1 MRELSQ
7 KVLAEARLRLYFET
21 IEVNHFDYLL
31 EACGIGEAYDALPL
45 NLRQVQSSLLR
56 ARLNIE
62 PDDDKDDIANK
73 LTIEFLSAGVKFFYM
88 SDAELED
95 KGIPRHEQEGI
106 FSSEFNP
113 STYSI
118 EINITDRF
126 IENLLLSGGPKL
138 LAPTVLTDIKHED
151 THKQQY
157 KKSNGKVKGL
167 NTSIPVKN
175 INLTDKERAKEHLSL
190 PSEIDAHARE
200 LARSLYE
207 ANWSGDAIIKGLKT
221 KPSPLLRFPI
231 FQQYWYFFGQQV
243 VKRPINKSNEKD
255 KLDKTEL
262 SIIRDIRIW
271 NRFLSKTVAYL
282 RTTNKYKIMPDFHFF
297 KHS

>member
-31 EACGIGEAYDALPL
+31 EVCGIGEAYDALPL

-73 LTIEFLSAGVKFFYM
+73 LTIEFLSTGVKFLYM

-95 KGIPRHEQEGI
+95 KGISRHEQEGI
-106 FSSEFNP
+106 FSSEFKP
-113 STYSI
+113 DTYSI
-118 EINITDRF
+118 DIYITNTF
-126 IENLLLSGGPKL
+126 IENLSLDAGPKL
-138 LAPTVLTDIKHED
+138 LAPAVLASIKHED

-157 KKSNGKVKGL
+157 KLSRGKVKGL
-167 NTSIPVKN
+167 KTNTSAREL
-175 INLTDKERAKEHLSL
+175 NLQGKEHIKEYLSL

-200 LARSLYE
+200 FALWLTKL
-207 ANWSGDAIIKGLKT
+207 NWSSKQIQNAIKNNDPILLNCLSYKIYWENFGIMMSYGGTSDEDILEKIIIWKNFLHKAIIYLQT
-221 KPSPLLRFPI
+221 EMRYQFSLEND
-231 FQQYWYFFGQQV
+231 FF
-243 VKRPINKSNEKD
+243 
-255 KLDKTEL
+255 
-262 SIIRDIRIW
+262 
-271 NRFLSKTVAYL
+271 
-282 RTTNKYKIMPDFHFF
+282 
-297 KHS
+297 